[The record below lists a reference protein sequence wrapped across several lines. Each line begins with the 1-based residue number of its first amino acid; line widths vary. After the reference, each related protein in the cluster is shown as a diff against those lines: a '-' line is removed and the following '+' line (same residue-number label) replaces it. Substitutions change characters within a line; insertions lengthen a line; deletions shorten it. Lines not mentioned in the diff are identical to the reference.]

1 MPPSTTRAPRR
12 GSGHDNAPDLAQ
24 KFFAWYGAVFADGAL
39 SAREKSI
46 IALAVGTPT
55 LHVRQPVDTVKAQM
69 YRDIGVGDW
78 LFEVTE
84 TSGDALWS
92 ALQKIHDDL
101 PGARARVRTVM
112 AKVAEIQRTMTETLG
127 RAARRA

>member
-1 MPPSTTRAPRR
+1 
-12 GSGHDNAPDLAQ
+12 
-24 KFFAWYGAVFADGAL
+24 
-39 SAREKSI
+39 
-46 IALAVGTPT
+46 
-55 LHVRQPVDTVKAQM
+55 M

-101 PGARARVRTVM
+101 PGARARVRAVM
-112 AKVAEIQRTMTETLG
+112 VKVAEIQRTMTETLG
-127 RAARRA
+127 RAAKRA